1 MLKRIEE
8 VLDRLVRPELLEHE
22 GNVDIV
28 SYENS
33 VLKVRLSG
41 KCSGC
46 PSAQLTTESL
56 IGAKVMEAIPEIR
69 DVVLVSE
76 VSSELIDMAKEILL
90 ARHAV

>member
-22 GNVDIV
+22 GNVVIA
-28 SYENS
+28 SYENG

-56 IGAKVMEAIPEIR
+56 ISAKVMEAIPEIR

-76 VSSELIDMAKEILL
+76 VSSELIDMAKEILM